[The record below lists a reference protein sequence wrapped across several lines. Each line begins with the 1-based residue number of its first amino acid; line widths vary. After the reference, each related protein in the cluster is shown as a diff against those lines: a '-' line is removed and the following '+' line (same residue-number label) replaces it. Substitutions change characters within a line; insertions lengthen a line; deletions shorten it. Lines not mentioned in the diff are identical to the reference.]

1 MNENLS
7 DGMLLESTR
16 KEQNP
21 DKRHT
26 NGSRFA
32 DILRILFSVFL
43 SVLAFTFVLGLFSF
57 IGECSDRNNHIK
69 SVDTAVV
76 TGILDNTIREYS
88 DGDRIYPTEYDYV
101 VFLSDSSGN
110 TEKINIDRWA
120 PWANASDRYDST
132 KVNLGDTVEIY
143 RFGSNGFWEFNGE
156 RIVIGKNGRYYE

>member
-1 MNENLS
+1 MNDNIS
-7 DGMLLESTR
+7 DAMQLEDTR
-16 KEQNP
+16 KEQNS
-21 DKRHT
+21 DQRQT
-26 NGSRFA
+26 NESRFA
-32 DILRILFSVFL
+32 DIRRITFSVI
-43 SVLAFTFVLGLFSF
+43 LATVIFSFFLGLFSF

-88 DGDRIYPTEYDYV
+88 DGDRIYPTEYEYV
-101 VFLSDSSGN
+101 VFVSDSSGN

-120 PWANASDRYDST
+120 PWANASDRHDST

-143 RFGSNGFWEFNGE
+143 RFGSKGFWEFNGE